1 MIISRQL
8 TGRKQLQASSCKRQV
23 EHSESRDGLCFDSK
37 FVARSLQLTVAG
49 MFLGLSVSAHAFSPA
64 TAASADIRR
73 TGFGVPHIRAENE
86 RGLGFGIGYAYAQ
99 DNLCLLANEIVTVN
113 GERSRYFG
121 PEQLTVEQRENRVS
135 DMFFTWL
142 NTPEAV
148 QAFWQA
154 QPTPVRDLVEGYAA
168 GYNRYLAERRQQ
180 GLPQQCQGEW
190 VRDIAAQDVVRLTRR
205 LLVEGGVGQFAEALA
220 GATPPQA
227 TAAIN
232 HDSRAYQLADARQ
245 QRFALDRGSNAVA
258 VGSERSF
265 NGRGMLLANP
275 HFPWVGGMRFYQM
288 HLTIPGKLDVMGA
301 ALPGLPMINIG
312 FNQHL
317 AWTHTVDSSKHF
329 TLYRLQLDPKDPTRY
344 LLDGQS
350 LPMSKQTVT
359 VQVKQADGQV
369 SAVTRDLY
377 SSQFG
382 PIVQWPGK
390 LDWDHQY
397 AYSLR
402 DANLENDRVLNQW
415 YTMNQATS
423 LEQLQASVHKIQGI
437 PWVNT
442 LAVDDKG
449 QTLYMNLSVVPNVNA
464 EKLARCSDP
473 RMGTQMIVLDGSH
486 SACAWDIDPNA
497 AQKGIY
503 AASQLPQLL
512 RKDFVQHS
520 NDSAWLANPAQ
531 PLTGFSPL
539 ISQEGQPL
547 GWRSRYAL
555 ARLGNPGQ
563 QGPLGVKDLQ
573 HMVMDDQVYLATQV
587 LPDLLRFC
595 AGDLGADAQALQP
608 LCVSLKAWDGRANL
622 DSRLGLVHFQN
633 IMQTLQKSS
642 DIWRV
647 AFDPKDARHTPRGLA
662 VEQPAV
668 AKALR
673 EAMLASLVMTNKM
686 GLKPDTRWGDIQ
698 VVSSGGQQ
706 TPIHGGPGTLGIYN
720 AIQSVPREDGKLE
733 VVSGTSYL
741 QVVTFDEKGPHAQGL
756 LAFSLSSDPA
766 SKYSR
771 DQTEAFSKKQW
782 SVLPFT
788 EQQIKADPQ
797 YQVQNV
803 SEAADK
809 GGKVAAR

>member
-1 MIISRQL
+1 MTISRQFTGL
-8 TGRKQLQASSCKRQV
+8 TLA
-23 EHSESRDGLCFDSK
+23 GL
-37 FVARSLQLTVAG
+37 
-49 MFLGLSVSAHAFSPA
+49 FLGLSLSAQAFSPSGQ
-64 TAASADIRR
+64 TGADIRR

-121 PEQLTVEQRENRVS
+121 PEQLTVEERENRVS
-135 DMFFTWL
+135 DVFFQWL
-142 NTPEAV
+142 NTPQAV
-148 QAFWQA
+148 NAFWQA
-154 QPTPVRDLVEGYAA
+154 QPVEVRDLVEGYAA

-190 VRDIAAQDVVRLTRR
+190 VRDIAAEDLVKLTRR

-227 TAAIN
+227 TAQIENNA
-232 HDSRAYQLADARQ
+232 RAYQLADTRL

-350 LPMSKQTVT
+350 LPMNKQTVT
-359 VQVKQADGQV
+359 VQVKQADGQLVPV
-369 SAVTRDLY
+369 SRDVY

-390 LDWDHQY
+390 LDWNNQF

-402 DANLENDRVLNQW
+402 DANLENDRVLKQW
-415 YTMNQATS
+415 YAMNRAGN
-423 LEQLQASVHKIQGI
+423 LKDLQDSVHTIQGI

-449 QTLYMNLSVVPNVNA
+449 QTLYMNLSVVPNVSA
-464 EKLARCSDP
+464 DKLAKCSDP
-473 RMGTQMIVLDGSH
+473 RIGLRMIVLDGSN
-486 SACAWDIDPNA
+486 SACAWDIDPQA

-503 AASQLPQLL
+503 ASSQLPQLL

-539 ISQEGQPL
+539 ISQDGQPL
-547 GWRSRYAL
+547 GLRSRFAL
-555 ARLGNPGQ
+555 DRLATLNKK
-563 QGPLGVKDLQ
+563 GPLSVQDLQ
-573 HMVMDDQVYLATQV
+573 HMVMDDQVFLATQV
-587 LPDLLRFC
+587 VPDLLKFC
-595 AGDLGADAQALQP
+595 ASQPEAALKSV
-608 LCVSLKAWDGRANL
+608 CSSLKAWDGRANL
-622 DSRLGLVHFQN
+622 DSGIGLVHFQS
-633 IMQTLQKSS
+633 IMQAMQELPQA
-642 DIWRV
+642 WRV
-647 AFDPKDARHTPRGLA
+647 AFDPKDAQHTPRGLA
-662 VEQPAV
+662 VENPDV

-673 EAMLASLVMTNKM
+673 EAMLASAESATKM
-686 GLKPDTRWGDIQ
+686 GLTEKTRWGDVQ

-741 QVVTFDEKGPHAQGL
+741 QVVTFDDKGPHAQGL

-797 YQVQNV
+797 YQVQTV
-803 SEAADK
+803 RDDLEKA
-809 GGKVAAR
+809 GKVAAQ

>member
-8 TGRKQLQASSCKRQV
+8 TGLA
-23 EHSESRDGLCFDSK
+23 L
-37 FVARSLQLTVAG
+37 AG
-49 MFLGLSVSAHAFSPA
+49 TLFGLSLSAHALSPA
-64 TAASADIRR
+64 ADTRADIRR
-73 TGFGVPHIRAENE
+73 TSFGVPHIRAENE

-113 GERSRYFG
+113 GQRSRYFG
-121 PEQLTVEQRENRVS
+121 PEQFTVEQRQNRVS
-135 DMFFTWL
+135 DVFFTWL
-142 NTPEAV
+142 NSPESV
-148 QAFWQA
+148 HSFWQA
-154 QPTPVRDLVEGYAA
+154 QPAEVRDLVEGYAA
-168 GYNRYLAERRQQ
+168 GYNRSLAERRQQ

-190 VRDIAAQDVVRLTRR
+190 VRDISTDDLVKLTRR

-227 TAAIN
+227 TAQVK
-232 HDSRAYQLADARQ
+232 HDTQTFQLADARQ

-329 TLYRLQLDPKDPTRY
+329 TLYRLQLDPKDSTRY
-344 LLDGQS
+344 LLDGKS
-350 LPMSKQTVT
+350 LPLSKQTVT

-369 SAVTRDLY
+369 VPVARDIY

-390 LDWDHQY
+390 LDWDKQY

-402 DANLENDRVLNQW
+402 DANLDNDRVLKQW
-415 YTMNQATS
+415 YAMNQAS
-423 LEQLQASVHKIQGI
+423 NIKDLQDAVHKIQGI

-449 QTLYMNLSVVPNVNA
+449 QTLYMNLSVVPNVSA
-464 EKLARCSDP
+464 EKLAKCSDP
-473 RMGTQMIVLDGSH
+473 RLGLRMIVLDGSH
-486 SACAWDIDPNA
+486 SGCAWDVDPQA
-497 AQKGIY
+497 AQKGIF
-503 AASQLPQLL
+503 ASSQLPQLL

-531 PLTGFSPL
+531 PLTGYSPL
-539 ISQEGQPL
+539 ISQDAQPL
-547 GWRSRYAL
+547 GLRSRFAL
-555 ARLGNPGQ
+555 DRLAELSKK
-563 QGPLGVKDLQ
+563 GPLAIEDLQ
-573 HMVMDDQVYLATQV
+573 HMVMDDQVYLAAQV
-587 LPDLLRFC
+587 MPDLLKFC
-595 AGDLGADAQALQP
+595 ATDLGSDAATLKSA
-608 LCVSLKAWDGRANL
+608 CASLKAWDGRANL
-622 DSRLGLVHFQN
+622 DSGLGLVHFQN
-633 IMQTLQKSS
+633 IMQALLESP

-647 AFDPKDARHTPRGLA
+647 AFNPADAQNTPRGLA

-673 EAMLASLVMTNKM
+673 EAMMASVQLTGKM
-686 GLKPDTRWGDIQ
+686 GLKADARWGDIQ

-720 AIQSVPREDGKLE
+720 AMQSVPREDGKLE

-741 QVVTFDEKGPHAQGL
+741 QVVSFDEKGPHAQGL

-788 EQQIKADPQ
+788 EQQIQADPQ
-797 YQVQNV
+797 YQVQTIQ
-803 SEAADK
+803 EAQDQA
-809 GGKVAAR
+809 GKVAAH

>member
-8 TGRKQLQASSCKRQV
+8 TGLA
-23 EHSESRDGLCFDSK
+23 L
-37 FVARSLQLTVAG
+37 AG
-49 MFLGLSVSAHAFSPA
+49 TLFGLSLSAHALSP
-64 TAASADIRR
+64 TADTRADIRR
-73 TGFGVPHIRAENE
+73 TSFGVPHIRAENE

-99 DNLCLLANEIVTVN
+99 DNLCLLANEIVTVS

-121 PEQLTVEQRENRVS
+121 PEALTVEQRENRVS
-135 DMFFTWL
+135 DVFFTWL
-142 NTPEAV
+142 NTPAAV
-148 QAFWQA
+148 STFWQA
-154 QPTPVRDLVEGYAA
+154 QPAPVRDLVEGYAA

-190 VRDIAAQDVVRLTRR
+190 VRDIRAEDLVKLTRR
-205 LLVEGGVGQFAEALA
+205 LLAEGGVGQFAEALA

-227 TAAIN
+227 TAQVEHN
-232 HDSRAYQLADARQ
+232 VRAYQLAEARQ

-344 LLDGQS
+344 LLDGKS
-350 LPMSKQTVT
+350 LPMNKQTVT

-369 SAVTRDLY
+369 AAVSRDIY

-390 LDWDHQY
+390 LDWDTQY

-402 DANLENDRVLNQW
+402 DANLDNDRVLNQW
-415 YTMNQATS
+415 YAMNRASS
-423 LEQLQASVHKIQGI
+423 LKDLQDAVHKIQGI

-449 QTLYMNLSVVPNVNA
+449 QTLYMNLSVVPNVSA
-464 EKLARCSDP
+464 AKLAKCSDP
-473 RMGTQMIVLDGSH
+473 RLGLRMIVLDGS
-486 SACAWDIDPNA
+486 SSDCAWDIDPQA
-497 AQKGIY
+497 AQKGIF
-503 AASQLPQLL
+503 ASSQLPQLL

-531 PLTGFSPL
+531 PLTGYSPL
-539 ISQEGQPL
+539 ISQDGQPL
-547 GWRSRYAL
+547 GLRSRFAL
-555 ARLGNPGQ
+555 DRLGDLAKK
-563 QGPLGVKDLQ
+563 GPLAVKDLQ

-587 LPDLLRFC
+587 MPDLLKFC
-595 AGDLGADAQALQP
+595 ASGLGGDAATIEPVCA
-608 LCVSLKAWDGRANL
+608 SLKDWDGRANL
-622 DSRLGLVHFQN
+622 DSGIGLVHFQN
-633 IMQTLQKSS
+633 IMQALLESP

-647 AFDPKDARHTPRGLA
+647 AFNPADAQNTPRGLA

-668 AKALR
+668 ARALR
-673 EAMLASLVMTNKM
+673 EAMLASVELTGKM
-686 GLKPDTRWGDIQ
+686 GLKPGMRWGDIQ

-720 AIQSVPREDGKLE
+720 AMQSVPRDDGKLE

-741 QVVTFDEKGPHAQGL
+741 QVVSFDDKGPHAQGL

-771 DQTEAFSKKQW
+771 DQTEAFSKKRW

-788 EQQIKADPQ
+788 EQQIQADPH
-797 YQVQNV
+797 YQVQ
-803 SEAADK
+803 SIRQAQDQT
-809 GGKVAAR
+809 GKVAAH

>member
-8 TGRKQLQASSCKRQV
+8 TGLALAASLF
-23 EHSESRDGLCFDSK
+23 GLCF
-37 FVARSLQLTVAG
+37 
-49 MFLGLSVSAHAFSPA
+49 SAHALGPA
-64 TAASADIRR
+64 AQTSAEIRR
-73 TGFGVPHIRAENE
+73 TTFGVPHIRAENE

-99 DNLCLLANEIVTVN
+99 DNLCLLANEVVTVN

-121 PEQLTVEQRENRVS
+121 PEQFTVEQRENRVS
-135 DMFFTWL
+135 DVFFTWL

-148 QAFWQA
+148 KSFWQA
-154 QPTPVRDLVEGYAA
+154 QSPQVRDLVEGYAA
-168 GYNRYLAERRQQ
+168 GYNSYLAERRQQ

-190 VRDIAAQDVVRLTRR
+190 VRDISAEDLVKLTRR
-205 LLVEGGVGQFAEALA
+205 LMVEGGLGQFVEALA
-220 GATPPQA
+220 GAVPPQA
-227 TAAIN
+227 TAQVKQDA
-232 HDSRAYQLADARQ
+232 RAYQLADARQ

-275 HFPWVGGMRFYQM
+275 HYPWIGGLRFYQM

-329 TLYRLQLDPKDPTRY
+329 TLYRLQLDPKDSTRY
-344 LLDGQS
+344 LLDGKS
-350 LPMSKQTVT
+350 LPLSKQTVT
-359 VQVKQADGQV
+359 VQVKQSDDQV
-369 SAVTRDLY
+369 VAVKRDVY

-390 LDWDHQY
+390 LDWDKQY

-402 DANLENDRVLNQW
+402 DANLDNDRLLGQW
-415 YTMNQATS
+415 YAMNRAS
-423 LEQLQASVHKIQGI
+423 NLKELQDSVHKIQGI

-449 QTLYMNLSVVPNVNA
+449 QALYMNLSAVPNVSA
-464 EKLARCSDP
+464 AKLAKCSDP
-473 RMGTQMIVLDGSH
+473 SIALRMIVLDGSN
-486 SACAWDIDPNA
+486 SACAWDIDPQA
-497 AQKGIY
+497 AQKGIF

-531 PLTGFSPL
+531 PLTGYSPL
-539 ISQEGQPL
+539 ISRDGRPL
-547 GWRSRYAL
+547 GMRSRFAL
-555 ARLGNPGQ
+555 NRLSELDKK
-563 QGPLGVKDLQ
+563 GPLTVKNLQ
-573 HMVMDDQVYLATQV
+573 DMVMDNQVYLASQV
-587 LPDLLRFC
+587 MPDLLKLC
-595 AGDLGADAQALQP
+595 GSDLGSDTAALKP
-608 LCVSLKAWDGRANL
+608 ACASLEAWDGRANL
-622 DSRLGLVHFQN
+622 DSGLGLVHFQN
-633 IMQTLQKSS
+633 IMQATLLESP

-647 AFDPKDARHTPRGLA
+647 AFNPADPQNTPRGLA

-673 EAMLASLVMTNKM
+673 EAMLASIAATDKM
-686 GLKPDTRWGDIQ
+686 ALKPDSRWGDIQ
-698 VVSSGGQQ
+698 VVSSGSQQ
-706 TPIHGGPGTLGIYN
+706 TPIHGGRGTLGIYN
-720 AIQSVPREDGKLE
+720 AMQSVPRDDGKLE
-733 VVSGTSYL
+733 VIGGTSYL
-741 QVVTFDEKGPHAQGL
+741 QVVSFDEKGPHAQGL
-756 LAFSLSSDPA
+756 LAFSLSSDPM

-788 EQQIKADPQ
+788 EQQIQADPQ
-797 YQVQNV
+797 YQVQTIKQDQ
-803 SEAADK
+803 A
-809 GGKVAAR
+809 GKVAAQ

>member
-8 TGRKQLQASSCKRQV
+8 TRLSLAAFLA
-23 EHSESRDGLCFDSK
+23 GLSLAAN
-37 FVARSLQLTVAG
+37 ARSQ
-49 MFLGLSVSAHAFSPA
+49 PEQ
-64 TAASADIRR
+64 ASADIRR
-73 TGFGVPHIRAENE
+73 TGFGVPHIRADNE
-86 RGLGFGIGYAYAQ
+86 RGLGYGIGYVYAQ

-121 PEQLTVEQRENRVS
+121 PDQLTVEARENLVS
-135 DMFFTWL
+135 DLFFTWL

-148 QAFWQA
+148 TGFWQA
-154 QPTPVRDLVEGYAA
+154 QPPEVQQLMEGYVA
-168 GYNRYLAERRQQ
+168 GYNRSLAERRAQ
-180 GLPQQCQGEW
+180 GLPAQCQGAW
-190 VRDIAAQDVVRLTRR
+190 VREISAQDLVKLTRR

-220 GATPPQA
+220 GATPPNAVTQVTGERPSFQVAA
-227 TAAIN
+227 T
-232 HDSRAYQLADARQ
+232 RL

-258 VGSERSF
+258 IGSERSF

-301 ALPGLPMINIG
+301 ALPGLPVINIG

-329 TLYRLQLDPKDPTRY
+329 TLYRLQLDPKDSTRY

-350 LPMSKQTVT
+350 LPMKKQTVT
-359 VQVKQADGQV
+359 VKVKQADGQTV
-369 SAVTRDLY
+369 QVEHVVY

-402 DANLENDRVLNQW
+402 DANLDNDRVLQQW
-415 YTMNQATS
+415 YAMNQAIS
-423 LEQLQASVHKIQGI
+423 LKDLQASVHILQGI

-442 LAVDDKG
+442 LAVDDQG
-449 QTLYMNLSVVPNVNA
+449 QTLYMNLSVVPNVSA
-464 EKLARCSDP
+464 EKLAMCSDP
-473 RMGTQMIVLDGSH
+473 RAGLQMILLDGSN
-486 SACAWDIDPNA
+486 SACAWDIDPQA

-503 AASQLPQLL
+503 AADKLPQLL

-520 NDSAWLANPAQ
+520 NDSAWMANPAQ

-539 ISQEGQPL
+539 ISQEDQPL
-547 GWRSRYAL
+547 GLRSRFAL
-555 ARLGNPGQ
+555 DRLSTLNKAGSMTAA
-563 QGPLGVKDLQ
+563 DLQ
-573 HMVMDDQVYLATQV
+573 RMVMDDEVYLAAQV
-587 LPDLLRFC
+587 MPDLLQFC
-595 AGDLGADAQALQP
+595 AGDLGADALALKP
-608 LCVSLKAWDGRANL
+608 VCASLKAWDRRANL
-622 DSRLGLVHFQN
+622 DSGLGVVHFQN
-633 IMQTLQKSS
+633 VMEPLQEISN
-642 DIWRV
+642 IWRV
-647 AFDPKDARHTPRGLA
+647 AFDPNDPQNTPRGLA
-662 VEQPAV
+662 IDQADV

-673 EAMLASLVMTNKM
+673 DAMLASAEQVNAQ
-686 GLKPDTRWGDIQ
+686 GLKPDARWGDIQ

-706 TPIHGGPGTLGIYN
+706 TPIHGGPGTLGVYN
-720 AIQSVPREDGKLE
+720 AIQSVPRSDGKLE

-741 QVVTFDEKGPHAQGL
+741 QIVTFDDKGPQAQGL
-756 LAFSLSSDPA
+756 LAFSLSSDPG

-771 DQTEAFSKKQW
+771 DQTQAFSNKQL

-788 EQQIKADPQ
+788 EQQITSDPQ
-797 YQVQNV
+797 YQAQRIREQDEKV
-803 SEAADK
+803 
-809 GGKVAAR
+809 GKVVVQ